1 MSRKGNRWS
10 LNGSMLKNSKLINK
24 YRGNSKKL
32 KYYDQL
38 LKKHNFWD
46 KQPTLRDDMKQI

>member
-1 MSRKGNRWS
+1 
-10 LNGSMLKNSKLINK
+10 MLKNSKLINK